1 MNTNSNGYT
10 IIYASVMVIIVA
22 FLLAFVSSSLK
33 ERQDKN
39 VELDKMKQILTSLN
53 ITDVEDAEKTYNQYV
68 KSDLIIDSNGNIIS
82 EDGGFDLGAKD
93 DREKDRLAVFV
104 CNVNGSTK
112 YILPLYGK
120 GMWDA
125 IGGYLCLNDDKQ
137 TIYGAFFSHK
147 GETPGLGAE
156 IATEKFQGRFTGKTA
171 ISNGEVKLAVV
182 KNGKVKDSTCEVDGV
197 SGGTVTSGCV
207 SVMLQSY
214 LEKYKNF
221 LKK

>member
-10 IIYASVMVIIVA
+10 IIYASIMVIIVA

-39 VELDKMKQILTSLN
+39 VELDKMKQILSALN
-53 ITDVEDAEKTYNQYV
+53 VKDVEDAEATYNQHI
-68 KSDLIIDSNGNIIS
+68 KSDLIIDLNGNVVS
-82 EDGGFDLGAKD
+82 EKGGFELEAQ
-93 DREKDRLAVFV
+93 EDRLAVFV

-156 IATEKFQGRFTGKTA
+156 IATEKFQERFTGKTA

>member
-1 MNTNSNGYT
+1 MNTNSNSYT
-10 IIYASVMVIIVA
+10 IIYASIMVIIVA

-39 VELDKMKQILTSLN
+39 VELDKMKQILSALN
-53 ITDVEDAEKTYNQYV
+53 VKDVEDAEATYNQHI
-68 KSDLIIDSNGNIIS
+68 KSDLIIDLNGNVVS
-82 EDGGFDLGAKD
+82 EKGGFELEAQ
-93 DREKDRLAVFV
+93 EDRLAVFV

-156 IATEKFQGRFTGKTA
+156 IATEKFQERFTGKTA

>member
-1 MNTNSNGYT
+1 
-10 IIYASVMVIIVA
+10 MVIIVA

-53 ITDVEDAEKTYNQYV
+53 ITDVEDAEKTYNQYI
-68 KSDLIIDSNGNIIS
+68 KSDLIIDLNGNTIS
-82 EDGGFDLGAKD
+82 ENGGFDLGAED
-93 DREKDRLAVFV
+93 DRLAVFV
-104 CNVNGSTK
+104 CDVNGATK

-125 IGGYLCLNDDKQ
+125 ISGYLCLNDDKQ
-137 TIYGAFFSHK
+137 TVYGAFFSHK

-156 IATEKFQGRFTGKTA
+156 IATTNFQGRFPGKTA
-171 ISNGEVKLAVV
+171 MSNGEVKLKVV
-182 KNGKVKDSTCEVDGV
+182 KNGKVQDASCEVDGI

-207 SVMLQSY
+207 SNMLQDY
-214 LEKYKNF
+214 LTKYKSF
-221 LKK
+221 LTK

>member
-1 MNTNSNGYT
+1 MNKNSNGYT

-82 EDGGFDLGAKD
+82 EDGGFDLGAENDRKD
-93 DREKDRLAVFV
+93 DRLAVYV
-104 CNVNGSTK
+104 CDVNGSTK

-125 IGGYLCLNDDKQ
+125 ISGYLCLNDDKQ
-137 TIYGAFFSHK
+137 TIYGAYFSHK

-156 IATEKFQGRFTGKTA
+156 IATPNFQSRFSGKTA
-171 ISNGEVKLAVV
+171 MSNGEVKLAVV
-182 KNGKVKDSTCEVDGV
+182 KNGKVQDTTCEVDGI

-207 SVMLQSY
+207 SNMLQTY
-214 LEKYKNF
+214 LTKYKSF
-221 LKK
+221 LTK

>member
-1 MNTNSNGYT
+1 MNTNSNSYT

-53 ITDVEDAEKTYNQYV
+53 ITDVEDAEKTYNQYI
-68 KSDLIIDSNGNIIS
+68 KSDLIIDLNGNTIS
-82 EDGGFDLGAKD
+82 EKGGFDLEAGD
-93 DREKDRLAVFV
+93 DRLAVFV
-104 CNVNGSTK
+104 CDVNGATK

-125 IGGYLCLNDDKQ
+125 ISGYLCLNDDKQ

-156 IATEKFQGRFTGKTA
+156 IATSNFQGRFSGKTA
-171 ISNGEVKLAVV
+171 MSNGEVKLKVV
-182 KNGKVKDSTCEVDGV
+182 KNGKVQDTTCEVDGI

-207 SVMLQSY
+207 SNMLQDY
-214 LEKYKNF
+214 LTKYKSF
-221 LKK
+221 LTK

>member
-1 MNTNSNGYT
+1 MNTNSNSYT

-53 ITDVEDAEKTYNQYV
+53 ITDVEDAEKTYNQYI
-68 KSDLIIDSNGNIIS
+68 KSDLIIDLNGNTIS
-82 EDGGFDLGAKD
+82 ENGGFDLGAED
-93 DREKDRLAVFV
+93 DRLAVFV
-104 CNVNGSTK
+104 CDVNGATK

-125 IGGYLCLNDDKQ
+125 ISGYLCLNDDKQ

-156 IATEKFQGRFTGKTA
+156 IATTNFQGRFPGKRA
-171 ISNGEVKLAVV
+171 MSNGEVKLKVV
-182 KNGKVKDSTCEVDGV
+182 KNGKVQDASCEVDGI

-207 SVMLQSY
+207 SNMLQDY
-214 LEKYKNF
+214 LTKYKSF
-221 LKK
+221 LTK

>member
-1 MNTNSNGYT
+1 MNTNSNSYT

-33 ERQDKN
+33 DRQDKN

-53 ITDVEDAEKTYNQYV
+53 ITDVEDAEKTYNQYI
-68 KSDLIIDSNGNIIS
+68 KSDLIIDLNGNTIS
-82 EDGGFDLGAKD
+82 EKGGFDLEAGD
-93 DREKDRLAVFV
+93 DRLAVFV
-104 CNVNGSTK
+104 CDVNGATK

-156 IATEKFQGRFTGKTA
+156 IATTNFQGRFPGKRA
-171 ISNGEVKLAVV
+171 MNNGEVKLKVV
-182 KNGKVKDSTCEVDGV
+182 KNGKVQDASCEVDGI

-207 SVMLQSY
+207 SNMLQDY
-214 LEKYKNF
+214 LTKYKSF
-221 LKK
+221 LTK

>member
-1 MNTNSNGYT
+1 
-10 IIYASVMVIIVA
+10 MVIIVA

-39 VELDKMKQILTSLN
+39 VELDKMKQILSALN
-53 ITDVEDAEKTYNQYV
+53 VKDVEDAEATYNQHI
-68 KSDLIIDSNGNIIS
+68 KSDLIIDLNGNVVS
-82 EDGGFDLGAKD
+82 EKGGFELEAQ
-93 DREKDRLAVFV
+93 EDRLAVFV

-156 IATEKFQGRFTGKTA
+156 IATEKFQERFTGKTA

>member
-1 MNTNSNGYT
+1 MNTNSNSYT

-39 VELDKMKQILTSLN
+39 VELDKMKQILSALN
-53 ITDVEDAEKTYNQYV
+53 VKDVEDAEATYNQHI
-68 KSDLIIDSNGNIIS
+68 KSDLIIDLNGNVVS
-82 EDGGFDLGAKD
+82 EKGGFELEAQ
-93 DREKDRLAVFV
+93 EDRLAVFV

-156 IATEKFQGRFTGKTA
+156 IATEKFQERFTGKTA

-182 KNGKVKDSTCEVDGV
+182 KNGKVIGI
-197 SGGTVTSGCV
+197 
-207 SVMLQSY
+207 
-214 LEKYKNF
+214 
-221 LKK
+221 LK

>member
-1 MNTNSNGYT
+1 
-10 IIYASVMVIIVA
+10 MVIIVA

-68 KSDLIIDSNGNIIS
+68 KSDLIIDLNGNTIS
-82 EDGGFDLGAKD
+82 EKGGFDLEAGD
-93 DREKDRLAVFV
+93 DRLAVFV
-104 CNVNGSTK
+104 CDVNGATK

-125 IGGYLCLNDDKQ
+125 ISGYLCLNDDKQ

-147 GETPGLGAE
+147 
-156 IATEKFQGRFTGKTA
+156 
-171 ISNGEVKLAVV
+171 
-182 KNGKVKDSTCEVDGV
+182 
-197 SGGTVTSGCV
+197 
-207 SVMLQSY
+207 
-214 LEKYKNF
+214 
-221 LKK
+221 

>member
-1 MNTNSNGYT
+1 
-10 IIYASVMVIIVA
+10 MVIIVA

-39 VELDKMKQILTSLN
+39 VELDKMKQILSALN
-53 ITDVEDAEKTYNQYV
+53 VKDVEDAEATYNQHI
-68 KSDLIIDSNGNIIS
+68 KSDLIIDLNGNVVS
-82 EDGGFDLGAKD
+82 EKGGFELEAK
-93 DREKDRLAVFV
+93 EDRLAVFV

-156 IATEKFQGRFTGKTA
+156 IATEKFQERFTGKTA

>member
-1 MNTNSNGYT
+1 MNTNSNSYT
-10 IIYASVMVIIVA
+10 IIYASIMVIIVA
-22 FLLAFVSSSLK
+22 FLLAFISSSLK

-39 VELDKMKQILTSLN
+39 VELDKMKQMLSALN
-53 ITDVEDAEKTYNQYV
+53 VKDVEDAEATYNQHI
-68 KSDLIIDSNGNIIS
+68 KSDLIIDLNGNVVS
-82 EDGGFDLGAKD
+82 EKGGFELEAQ
-93 DREKDRLAVFV
+93 EDRLAVFV

-156 IATEKFQGRFTGKTA
+156 IATEKFQERFTGKTA

>member
-1 MNTNSNGYT
+1 MNTNSNSYT

-53 ITDVEDAEKTYNQYV
+53 ITDVEDAEKTYNQYI
-68 KSDLIIDSNGNIIS
+68 KSDLIIDLNGNTIS
-82 EDGGFDLGAKD
+82 ENGGFDLGAED
-93 DREKDRLAVFV
+93 DRLAVFV
-104 CNVNGSTK
+104 CDVNGATK

-156 IATEKFQGRFTGKTA
+156 ITTPKFQNQYQQKQIFEGNQLVGIR
-171 ISNGEVKLAVV
+171 VV
-182 KNGKVKDSTCEVDGV
+182 KGGGASGAHQVDAI
-197 SGGTVTSGCV
+197 SGGTITSQGV
-207 SVMLQSY
+207 EAMIKNY
-214 LEKYKNF
+214 LTNYEPF
-221 LKK
+221 LKQR

>member
-53 ITDVEDAEKTYNQYV
+53 ITDVEDAEKTYNQYI
-68 KSDLIIDSNGNIIS
+68 KSDLIIDLNGNTIS
-82 EDGGFDLGAKD
+82 EKGGFDLEAGD
-93 DREKDRLAVFV
+93 DRLAVFV
-104 CNVNGSTK
+104 CDVNGATK

-156 IATEKFQGRFTGKTA
+156 IATPNFQGRFSGKRA
-171 ISNGEVKLAVV
+171 MSNGEVKLKVV
-182 KNGKVKDSTCEVDGV
+182 KNGKVQDTTCEVDGI

-207 SVMLQSY
+207 SNMLQDY
-214 LEKYKNF
+214 LTKYKSF
-221 LKK
+221 LTK

>member
-1 MNTNSNGYT
+1 MNTNSNSYT

-53 ITDVEDAEKTYNQYV
+53 ITDVEDAEKTYNQYI
-68 KSDLIIDSNGNIIS
+68 KSDLIIDLNGNIIS
-82 EDGGFDLGAKD
+82 ENGGFDLGAED
-93 DREKDRLAVFV
+93 DRLAVFV
-104 CNVNGSTK
+104 CDVNGATK

-125 IGGYLCLNDDKQ
+125 ISGYLCLNDDKQ
-137 TIYGAFFSHK
+137 TVYGAFFSHK

-156 IATEKFQGRFTGKTA
+156 IATTNFQGRFPGKTA
-171 ISNGEVKLAVV
+171 MSNGEVKLKVV
-182 KNGKVKDSTCEVDGV
+182 KNGKVQDASCEVDGI

-207 SVMLQSY
+207 SNMLQDY
-214 LEKYKNF
+214 LTKYKSF
-221 LKK
+221 LTK

>member
-1 MNTNSNGYT
+1 MNTNSNSYT

-39 VELDKMKQILTSLN
+39 VELDKMKQILSALN
-53 ITDVEDAEKTYNQYV
+53 VKDVEDAEATYNQHI
-68 KSDLIIDSNGNIIS
+68 KSDLIIDLNGNVVS
-82 EDGGFDLGAKD
+82 EKGGFELEAK
-93 DREKDRLAVFV
+93 EDRLAVFV

-156 IATEKFQGRFTGKTA
+156 IATEKFQERFTGKTA

>member
-1 MNTNSNGYT
+1 MNTNSNSYT
-10 IIYASVMVIIVA
+10 IIYASIMVIIVA
-22 FLLAFVSSSLK
+22 FLLAFISSSLK

-39 VELDKMKQILTSLN
+39 VELDKMKQILSALN
-53 ITDVEDAEKTYNQYV
+53 VKDVEDAEATYNQHI
-68 KSDLIIDSNGNIIS
+68 KSDLIIDLNGNVVS
-82 EDGGFDLGAKD
+82 EKGGFELEAQ
-93 DREKDRLAVFV
+93 EDRLAVFV

-156 IATEKFQGRFTGKTA
+156 IATENFQERFTGKTA

>member
-1 MNTNSNGYT
+1 MNTNSNSYT

-39 VELDKMKQILTSLN
+39 VELDKMKQILSALN
-53 ITDVEDAEKTYNQYV
+53 VKDVEDAETTYNQYV
-68 KSDLIIDSNGNIIS
+68 KSDLIIDLNGNIIS
-82 EDGGFDLGAKD
+82 EVGGFKLEPSG
-93 DREKDRLAVFV
+93 DRLAVFV
-104 CNVNGSTK
+104 CDVNGATK

-125 IGGYLCLNDDKQ
+125 ISGYLCLNDDKQ

-156 IATEKFQGRFTGKTA
+156 IATEQFQERFLGKTA
-171 ISNGEVKLAVV
+171 VSNGEVKLSVV
-182 KNGKVKDSTCEVDGV
+182 KNGKVQDATYEVDGI

-207 SVMLQSY
+207 STMLQDYLTKYKSY
-214 LEKYKNF
+214 LTK
-221 LKK
+221 

>member
-1 MNTNSNGYT
+1 MNKNSNGYT

-53 ITDVEDAEKTYNQYV
+53 ITDVEDAEATYNQHI
-68 KSDLIIDSNGNIIS
+68 KSDLIIDLNGNVVS
-82 EDGGFDLGAKD
+82 EKGGFELEAK
-93 DREKDRLAVFV
+93 EDRLAVFV

-156 IATEKFQGRFTGKTA
+156 IATEKFQERFTGKTA

>member
-1 MNTNSNGYT
+1 MNTNSNSYT

-53 ITDVEDAEKTYNQYV
+53 ITDVEDAEKTYNQYI
-68 KSDLIIDSNGNIIS
+68 KSDLIIDLNGNTIS
-82 EDGGFDLGAKD
+82 EKGGFDLEAGD
-93 DREKDRLAVFV
+93 DRLAVFV
-104 CNVNGSTK
+104 CDVNGATK

-156 IATEKFQGRFTGKTA
+156 IATTNFQGRFPGKRA
-171 ISNGEVKLAVV
+171 MSNGEVKLKVV
-182 KNGKVKDSTCEVDGV
+182 KNGKVQDASCEVDGI

-207 SVMLQSY
+207 SNMLQDY
-214 LEKYKNF
+214 LTKYKSF
-221 LKK
+221 LTK

>member
-1 MNTNSNGYT
+1 MNTNSNSYT

-53 ITDVEDAEKTYNQYV
+53 ITDVEDPEKTYNQYV
-68 KSDLIIDSNGNIIS
+68 KSDLIIDLNGNTIS
-82 EDGGFDLGAKD
+82 EKGGFDLETGD
-93 DREKDRLAVFV
+93 DRLAVFV
-104 CNVNGSTK
+104 CDVNGATK

-156 IATEKFQGRFTGKTA
+156 IATTNFQGRFPGKRA
-171 ISNGEVKLAVV
+171 MSNGEVKLKVV
-182 KNGKVKDSTCEVDGV
+182 KNGKVQDASCEVDGI

-207 SVMLQSY
+207 SNMLQDY
-214 LEKYKNF
+214 LTKYKSF
-221 LKK
+221 LTK

>member
-1 MNTNSNGYT
+1 MNTNSNSYT
-10 IIYASVMVIIVA
+10 IIYASIMVIIVA

-33 ERQDKN
+33 ERQNKN
-39 VELDKMKQILTSLN
+39 VELDKMKQILSALN
-53 ITDVEDAEKTYNQYV
+53 VKDVEDAEATYNQHI
-68 KSDLIIDSNGNIIS
+68 KSDLIIDLNGNVVS
-82 EDGGFDLGAKD
+82 EKGGFELEAQ
-93 DREKDRLAVFV
+93 EDRLAVFV

-156 IATEKFQGRFTGKTA
+156 IATEKFQERFTGKTA

>member
-1 MNTNSNGYT
+1 MNTNSNSYT

-68 KSDLIIDSNGNIIS
+68 KSDLIIDLNGNTIS
-82 EDGGFDLGAKD
+82 EKGGFDLEAGD
-93 DREKDRLAVFV
+93 DRLAVFV
-104 CNVNGSTK
+104 CDVNGATK

-125 IGGYLCLNDDKQ
+125 ISGYLCLNDDKQ

-156 IATEKFQGRFTGKTA
+156 IATPNFQGRFSGKTA
-171 ISNGEVKLAVV
+171 MNNGEVKLKVV
-182 KNGKVKDSTCEVDGV
+182 KNGKVQDTTCEVDGI

-207 SVMLQSY
+207 SNMLQDY
-214 LEKYKNF
+214 LTKYKSF
-221 LKK
+221 LTK

>member
-1 MNTNSNGYT
+1 MNTNSNSYT

-53 ITDVEDAEKTYNQYV
+53 ITDVEDAEKTYNQYI
-68 KSDLIIDSNGNIIS
+68 KSDLIIDLNGNTIS
-82 EDGGFDLGAKD
+82 ENGGFDLGAED
-93 DREKDRLAVFV
+93 DRLAVFV
-104 CNVNGSTK
+104 CDVNGATK

-125 IGGYLCLNDDKQ
+125 ISGYLCLNDDKQ

-156 IATEKFQGRFTGKTA
+156 IATPNFQGPFSGKRA
-171 ISNGEVKLAVV
+171 MSNGEVKLKVV
-182 KNGKVKDSTCEVDGV
+182 KNGKVQDTTCEVDGI

-207 SVMLQSY
+207 SNMLQDY
-214 LEKYKNF
+214 LTKYKSF
-221 LKK
+221 LTK

>member
-1 MNTNSNGYT
+1 MNTNSNSYT

-39 VELDKMKQILTSLN
+39 VELDKMKQILSALN
-53 ITDVEDAEKTYNQYV
+53 VKDVEDAEATYNQHI
-68 KSDLIIDSNGNIIS
+68 KSDLIIDLNGNVVS
-82 EDGGFDLGAKD
+82 EKGGFELEAQ
-93 DREKDRLAVFV
+93 EDRLAVFV

-156 IATEKFQGRFTGKTA
+156 IATEKFQERFTGKTA

>member
-1 MNTNSNGYT
+1 
-10 IIYASVMVIIVA
+10 MVIIVA

-39 VELDKMKQILTSLN
+39 VELDKMKQILSALN
-53 ITDVEDAEKTYNQYV
+53 VKDVEDAEATYNQHI
-68 KSDLIIDSNGNIIS
+68 KSDLIIDLNGNVVS
-82 EDGGFDLGAKD
+82 EKGGFELEAK
-93 DREKDRLAVFV
+93 EDRLAVFV

-156 IATEKFQGRFTGKTA
+156 IATEKFQERFTRKTA

>member
-1 MNTNSNGYT
+1 MNTNSNSYT

-39 VELDKMKQILTSLN
+39 VELDKMKQILSALN
-53 ITDVEDAEKTYNQYV
+53 VKDVEDAEATYNQHI
-68 KSDLIIDSNGNIIS
+68 KSDLIIDLNGNVVS
-82 EDGGFDLGAKD
+82 EKGGFELEAK
-93 DREKDRLAVFV
+93 EDRLAVFV

-112 YILPLYGK
+112 YILPLYGT

-156 IATEKFQGRFTGKTA
+156 IATEKFQERFTGKTA

>member
-1 MNTNSNGYT
+1 MNTNSNSYT

-53 ITDVEDAEKTYNQYV
+53 ITDVEDAEKTYNQYI
-68 KSDLIIDSNGNIIS
+68 KSDLIIDLNGNTIS
-82 EDGGFDLGAKD
+82 ENGGFDLGAED
-93 DREKDRLAVFV
+93 DRLAVFV
-104 CNVNGSTK
+104 CDVNGATK

-125 IGGYLCLNDDKQ
+125 ISGYLCLNDDKQ
-137 TIYGAFFSHK
+137 TVYGAFFSHK

-156 IATEKFQGRFTGKTA
+156 IATTNFQGRFPGKTA
-171 ISNGEVKLAVV
+171 MSNGEVKLKVV
-182 KNGKVKDSTCEVDGV
+182 KNGKVQDASCEVDGI

-207 SVMLQSY
+207 SNMLQDY
-214 LEKYKNF
+214 LTKYKSF
-221 LKK
+221 LTK

>member
-1 MNTNSNGYT
+1 MNTNSNSYT
-10 IIYASVMVIIVA
+10 IIYASIMVIIVA
-22 FLLAFVSSSLK
+22 FLLAFISSSLK

-39 VELDKMKQILTSLN
+39 VELDKMKQILSALN
-53 ITDVEDAEKTYNQYV
+53 VKDVEDAEATYNQHI
-68 KSDLIIDSNGNIIS
+68 KSDLIIDLNGNVVS
-82 EDGGFDLGAKD
+82 EKGGFELEAQ
-93 DREKDRLAVFV
+93 EDRLAVFV

-156 IATEKFQGRFTGKTA
+156 IATEKFQERFTGKTA

>member
-1 MNTNSNGYT
+1 MNTNSNSYT

-53 ITDVEDAEKTYNQYV
+53 ITDVEDAEKTYNQYI
-68 KSDLIIDSNGNIIS
+68 KSDLIIDLNGNTIS
-82 EDGGFDLGAKD
+82 EKGGFDLEAGD
-93 DREKDRLAVFV
+93 DRLAVFV
-104 CNVNGSTK
+104 CDVNGATK

-125 IGGYLCLNDDKQ
+125 ISGYLCLNDDKQ

-156 IATEKFQGRFTGKTA
+156 IATPNFQGRFSGKTA
-171 ISNGEVKLAVV
+171 MSNGEVKLKVV
-182 KNGKVKDSTCEVDGV
+182 KNGKVQDASCEVDGI

-207 SVMLQSY
+207 SNMLQDY
-214 LEKYKNF
+214 LTKYKSF
-221 LKK
+221 LTK